1 MQPLWEIWILESSKW
16 GHQKA
21 QQFYSQV
28 SYQRNWQHVLTLML
42 VCALSGSTTDM
53 DGKRI
58 QVPNNWKINRS
69 IFIQVLERR
78 RLKSRASAFL
88 PEHPGSIPST
98 YMAANNPLSLQ
109 FQGPWSPFLWEPGA
123 HVVQAYMQAKRS
135 ENKLFSYMSII

>member
-1 MQPLWEIWILESSKW
+1 MKQTSHPLKKKKKGKKVTQTESKWQPGYEDTESPEHFQQNQMQPLWEIWILESSKW

-58 QVPNNWKINRS
+58 QVPNN
-69 IFIQVLERR
+69 
-78 RLKSRASAFL
+78 
-88 PEHPGSIPST
+88 
-98 YMAANNPLSLQ
+98 
-109 FQGPWSPFLWEPGA
+109 
-123 HVVQAYMQAKRS
+123 
-135 ENKLFSYMSII
+135 